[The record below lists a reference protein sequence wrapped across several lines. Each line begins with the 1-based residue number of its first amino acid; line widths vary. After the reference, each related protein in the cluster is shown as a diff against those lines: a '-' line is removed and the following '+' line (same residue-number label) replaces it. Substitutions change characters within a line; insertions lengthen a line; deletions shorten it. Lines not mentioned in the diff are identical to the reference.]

1 MVEATVDDVQFQR
14 GKGDY
19 RLADDLKSSHFC
31 QAVEASKRRTI
42 EASNR
47 YNCKFQQVI
56 IICIAKAN
64 ELEFD
69 FR

>member
-31 QAVEASKRRTI
+31 QAVEPSNRRTV
-42 EASNR
+42 EASNHR
-47 YNCKFQQVI
+47 SV
-56 IICIAKAN
+56 
-64 ELEFD
+64 EPL
-69 FR
+69 